1 MMRRAGPQ
9 LEAAAASARWP
20 ALAAAAGL
28 VAVAFM
34 GSTVITPLYVLYQH
48 RFGFSEITLTLVY
61 AVYVVGNLLALMV
74 FGRLSDQIGRRPVG
88 LGAIAIAGL
97 AAMLFLAADGTAWI
111 FGGRVLSGLAVGL
124 ASGTG
129 TAWLAELFGP
139 RQRPLATLTASCA
152 NLVGIAIGP
161 LLAGLLAQYAP
172 WPESLCYLAYL
183 AILGGAAVLV
193 ALAQETV
200 QDRAHRLGDISF
212 RPRLGLPGKTRA
224 QFVAPAI
231 TAFGTFALVG
241 FYAALIPSILAG
253 RLAIANRAV
262 SGAVV
267 CELFVVA
274 TLAMLA
280 TRRVPSRA
288 AMTGGLVLLLAALL
302 LLVLAQWFAS
312 LPLLLVATA
321 GAGISAALGYRGSL
335 EIINEIAP
343 AERRAEV
350 VSAYYICSFIGNS
363 LPVIGVGVVTVLAGA
378 MAASIAFAATI
389 AVFTIFALARG
400 AGARPGGERA

>member
-1 MMRRAGPQ
+1 MAG
-9 LEAAAASARWP
+9 WP

-34 GSTVITPLYVLYQH
+34 GSTVITPLYVLYQR

-74 FGRLSDQIGRRPVG
+74 FGRLSDQVGRRPVG
-88 LGAIAIAGL
+88 LAAIAIAGL
-97 AAMLFLAADGTAWI
+97 AAVLFLAADGTAWI

-129 TAWLAELFGP
+129 TAWLAELFGE
-139 RQRPLATLTASCA
+139 RRRPLATLAASCA
-152 NLVGIAIGP
+152 NFVGIAIGP

-172 WPESLCYLAYL
+172 WPQSLCYIVYL
-183 AILGGAAVLV
+183 AILVGAAVLV
-193 ALAQETV
+193 ALAHETV

-280 TRRVPSRA
+280 TRRVGSRA

-321 GAGISAALGYRGSL
+321 GAGLSAALGYRGSL

-389 AVFTIFALARG
+389 AVFAIVALMRGARG
-400 AGARPGGERA
+400 